1 MAELIREDDTLNQGR
16 KKLNNA
22 IKAFNETVVE
32 GDSSVEAAQ
41 ARVDK
46 DGKTYETL
54 KSRLDSEQED
64 TEENINEFR
73 DDVTTQLA
81 DTEQELNEIN
91 ETFNDKVIAVDLQG
105 IDSESLKKNN
115 EILPVELMHRRVVIS
130 TVINEKIDS
139 SHNRSVY
146 IDMNTL
152 RDFKSYDFLVNNES
166 ISDVRIAITPSYSS
180 TSTAPMNIA
189 MSDGSFEVYGNGS
202 ADVHH
207 LIPSKTRGV
216 LLSHVL
222 AKNSEGKEASVKKP
236 Y

>member
-1 MAELIREDDTLNQGR
+1 LTDYIKEEDTLNDGR

-81 DTEQELNEIN
+81 D
-91 ETFNDKVIAVDLQG
+91 
-105 IDSESLKKNN
+105 
-115 EILPVELMHRRVVIS
+115 
-130 TVINEKIDS
+130 
-139 SHNRSVY
+139 
-146 IDMNTL
+146 
-152 RDFKSYDFLVNNES
+152 
-166 ISDVRIAITPSYSS
+166 IAIFIERIT
-180 TSTAPMNIA
+180 I
-189 MSDGSFEVYGNGS
+189 E
-202 ADVHH
+202 
-207 LIPSKTRGV
+207 
-216 LLSHVL
+216 
-222 AKNSEGKEASVKKP
+222 EGTEW
-236 Y
+236 